1 MKLLRKPNSKK
12 PEVETKNQDKGRQK
26 AAFVIEFTNMKI
38 ITDKKR
44 INEILDRGVV
54 IQILPSKE
62 TLLKRLV
69 TGDTLRIYIGA
80 DPTSSALHLSHA
92 KNYMFLEEL
101 RQLGHEVIVL
111 FGDFTARIGDPSG
124 RTEAR
129 KQLTEKE
136 VKENVKD
143 WLKQIKPLLNFG
155 DKKNPPKVLC
165 NGKWLSKLSL
175 KDVISLASNFTV
187 QQMLERDMF
196 QKRLKDQLPIHLH
209 EFLYPL
215 MQGYDSVAMDVDAEL
230 CGTDQTFNALAGRT
244 LVKRLK
250 NKDKFIIVVNLMENP
265 KTGELMSKS
274 SGIGIFLSS
283 PPNEMYGAVM
293 AQPDEMTEVFFVNC
307 TRVPLPE
314 VKVILKKGPKEAK
327 ARVAFEI
334 VKKIYGEAAAKK
346 AEEEFTK
353 VFSKK
358 ELPQEIKTT
367 KVKSRDLASIL
378 VEVKLASSKSDAWRL
393 IKQGAVK
400 IDGKVIKDPKCQILN
415 GSIIQVGKRH
425 FIKVSY
431 KK

>member
-1 MKLLRKPNSKK
+1 MK
-12 PEVETKNQDKGRQK
+12 
-26 AAFVIEFTNMKI
+26 M

-54 IQILPSKE
+54 VQILPSKE
-62 TLLKRLV
+62 ALLERLIA
-69 TGDTLRIYIGA
+69 GDTLRIYIGA

-92 KNYMFLEEL
+92 KNYMFLEEM
-101 RQLGHEVIVL
+101 RQLGHEVVVL
-111 FGDFTARIGDPSG
+111 FGEFTARIGDPSG

-129 KQLTEKE
+129 KQLTENG

-143 WLKQIKPLLNFG
+143 WLKQIKPLLDFN
-155 DKKNPPKVLC
+155 DKKNPPKVLY

-175 KDVISLASNFTV
+175 KDIISLASNFTV

-250 NKDKFIIVVNLMENP
+250 NKNKFVIVVNLMENP

-274 SGIGIFLSS
+274 SGTGVFLSS
-283 PPNEMYGAVM
+283 PPNEMYGSVM
-293 AQPDEMTEVFFVNC
+293 AQPDEMTEIFFVNC

-314 VKVILKKGPKEAK
+314 VKSILKKGPKEAK
-327 ARVAFEI
+327 MRVAFEI

-353 VFSKK
+353 VFGKK
-358 ELPQEIKTT
+358 ELPQDIKTAKT
-367 KVKSRDLASIL
+367 KSRDLATIL
-378 VEVKLASSKSDAWRL
+378 MEVRLASSKSDAWRL
-393 IKQGAVK
+393 VRQGAVK
-400 IDGKVIKDPKCQILN
+400 VDSEVVKDPKHQILN
-415 GSIIQVGKRH
+415 GSILQVGKRH
-425 FIKVSY
+425 FVKVSY

>member
-1 MKLLRKPNSKK
+1 MK
-12 PEVETKNQDKGRQK
+12 
-26 AAFVIEFTNMKI
+26 M

-54 IQILPSKE
+54 FQILPSKE
-62 TLLKRLV
+62 ALIEKLVAGDRLK
-69 TGDTLRIYIGA
+69 IYIGA

-111 FGDFTARIGDPSG
+111 FGDFTARIGDPSD

-155 DKKNPPKVLC
+155 DKKNPPKVLY
-165 NGKWLSKLSL
+165 NSKWLAKLCL

-196 QKRLKDQLPIHLH
+196 QDRMKDQLPIHLH

-215 MQGYDSVAMDVDAEL
+215 MQGYDSVAMNVDTEL
-230 CGTDQTFNALAGRT
+230 CGTDQTFNALVGRT

-250 NKDKFIIVVNLMENP
+250 SKDKFVIIVNLMENP

-274 SGIGIFLSS
+274 KGTGVFLSS
-283 PPNEMYGAVM
+283 PANEMYGAIL
-293 AQPDEMTEVFFVNC
+293 AQPDEMTKVLFINC
-307 TRVPLPE
+307 TRVPLAE
-314 VKVILKKGPKEAK
+314 IDSILKGAPKKAK
-327 ARVAFEI
+327 MRAAFEI
-334 VKKIYGEAAAKK
+334 VKKIYGEVAAKK
-346 AEEEFTK
+346 AENNFEKLF
-353 VFSKK
+353 VNK
-358 ELPQEIKTT
+358 ELAGEIPELKLKEKKTT
-367 KVKSRDLASIL
+367 AIDLVIYSGVAKSKGEARRL
-378 VEVKLASSKSDAWRL
+378 VQ
-393 IKQGAVK
+393 QGAVEINGEAKNDVYEK
-400 IDGKVIKDPKCQILN
+400 IELN
-415 GSIIQVGKRH
+415 GGETLKIGKKNFFRIKII
-425 FIKVSY
+425 
-431 KK
+431 

>member
-1 MKLLRKPNSKK
+1 M
-12 PEVETKNQDKGRQK
+12 
-26 AAFVIEFTNMKI
+26 

-54 IQILPSKE
+54 FQILPSKE
-62 TLLKRLV
+62 ALIEKLVAGDRLK
-69 TGDTLRIYIGA
+69 IYIGA

-111 FGDFTARIGDPSG
+111 FGDFTARIGDPSD

-155 DKKNPPKVLC
+155 DKKNPPKVLY
-165 NGKWLSKLSL
+165 NSKWLAKLCL

-196 QKRLKDQLPIHLH
+196 QDRMKDQLPIHLH

-215 MQGYDSVAMDVDAEL
+215 MQGYDSVAMNVDTEL
-230 CGTDQTFNALAGRT
+230 CGTDQTFNALVGRT

-250 NKDKFIIVVNLMENP
+250 SKDKFVIIVNLMENP

-274 SGIGIFLSS
+274 KGTGVFLSS
-283 PPNEMYGAVM
+283 PANEMYGAIL
-293 AQPDEMTEVFFVNC
+293 AQPDEMTKVLFINC
-307 TRVPLPE
+307 TRVPLAE
-314 VKVILKKGPKEAK
+314 INSILKGAPKKAK
-327 ARVAFEI
+327 MRAAFEI
-334 VKKIYGEAAAKK
+334 VKKIYGEVAAKK
-346 AEEEFTK
+346 AENNFENRFA
-353 VFSKK
+353 KK
-358 ELPQEIKTT
+358 EFAGEVPELKLKT
-367 KVKSRDLASIL
+367 KKMSAIDMVLSSGLAKSKGEARRL
-378 VEVKLASSKSDAWRL
+378 VR
-393 IKQGAVK
+393 QGAVEINGETKKDVYEK
-400 IDGKVIKDPKCQILN
+400 IELN
-415 GSIIQVGKRH
+415 GGETLKIGKKNFFRIKII
-425 FIKVSY
+425 
-431 KK
+431 